1 MHGPVLTRFCLPRAE
16 QQAALQRLREEAET
30 FQKAERASLE
40 QKSRRVLEQLREQL
54 EAEERTARAALRAEK
69 ETEKEAALLQL
80 REQLEGERREV
91 SELGEDC
98 PLDTA
103 CRG

>member
-1 MHGPVLTRFCLPRAE
+1 M
-16 QQAALQRLREEAET
+16 
-30 FQKAERASLE
+30 E
-40 QKSRRVLEQLREQL
+40 QKNRRVLEQLREQL
-54 EAEERTARAALRAEK
+54 EAEERSAQAALRAEK
-69 ETEKEAALLQL
+69 EVEKEAALLQL

-91 SELGEDC
+91 RELREHC